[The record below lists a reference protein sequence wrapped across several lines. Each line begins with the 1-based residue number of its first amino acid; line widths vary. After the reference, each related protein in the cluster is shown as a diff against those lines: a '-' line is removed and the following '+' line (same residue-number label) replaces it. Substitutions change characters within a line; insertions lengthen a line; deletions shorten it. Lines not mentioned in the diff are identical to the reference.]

1 MIDYFKELYSKLK
14 RENSTIEILRSN
26 ILECKTENVF
36 DLFEFGISDEV
47 KYIYN
52 NYKRFL
58 LSWEEKTQKLY
69 GYVDFI
75 SYDEIREEHELLC
88 EMVEDLDEDIIED
101 QDIVVD
107 DLKNWYPIF
116 RFSNGDAFCYDKRHG
131 KIVFF
136 EHEVF
141 DTGVNL
147 HGLIIAESID
157 SLLEN
162 WSKVLFI
169 DIYDWYKGVNERG
182 IDLSRSIYKEII
194 EINTELKNT
203 V

>member
-1 MIDYFKELYSKLK
+1 MIDYFKELCNKLK
-14 RENSTIEILRSN
+14 NEDSAIEIIRSD
-26 ILECKTENVF
+26 ILECKMSYSF
-36 DLFEFGISDEV
+36 DLFEFGLSDEV

-58 LSWEEKTQKLY
+58 LCWEEKTQKLHAL
-69 GYVDFI
+69 VDFI
-75 SYDEIREEHELLC
+75 PYDEIREEHKLLC
-88 EMVEDLDEDIIED
+88 DLVEDMDKDIIEN
-101 QDIVVD
+101 QDIVID

-116 RFSNGDAFCYDKRHG
+116 RFSNGDAFCYDKRNG

-169 DIYDWYKGVNERG
+169 DIYDWYDGVNEHG
-182 IDLSRSIYKEII
+182 IDLNKPIYEKVIQ
-194 EINTELKNT
+194 INNGL
-203 V
+203 